1 MILILIASVILIV
14 SVCIIKKFFKDMSMF
29 ESDLL
34 SSSIKDLEDISS
46 SYEAIKKALENKQD
60 E

>member
-1 MILILIASVILIV
+1 MLSILIASVAIIIIGCIL
-14 SVCIIKKFFKDMSMF
+14 KKFFDDMSIF

-34 SSSIKDLEDISS
+34 SSSIKDLEDVSS

-60 E
+60 

>member
-1 MILILIASVILIV
+1 
-14 SVCIIKKFFKDMSMF
+14 MSMF